1 MEMKKT
7 PKFVLGV
14 CLAIGLAIA
23 FAGCAS
29 LSFVNKDGTYKV
41 TISNYYRD
49 RSVPWQEQAL
59 LMPIAPRNGSVG
71 TVNIVDQSN
80 RRTIACQEQVG
91 VIPAGT
97 RTLYVYFMGYT
108 NAMIQSTRYETRTP
122 IEISYNFQ
130 PGGRYVL
137 IGSVK
142 NKLLSFEYTVEIMTL
157 DEYYAL
163 PDASPADKAMKNE
176 HVPKIF
182 AQIEAQL
189 NSES

>member
-1 MEMKKT
+1 MKRVSKL
-7 PKFVLGV
+7 VLGV

-23 FAGCAS
+23 FTGCAT
-29 LSFVNKDGTYKV
+29 NKDGTYKV
-41 TISNYYRD
+41 TVSNYYRD
-49 RSVPWQEQAL
+49 KSVPWQEQAL
-59 LMPIAPRNGSVG
+59 IMPIAPRNGSVG
-71 TVNIVDQSN
+71 TVNVVNASN
-80 RRTIACQEQVG
+80 RTILACQADVG

-97 RTLYVYFMGYT
+97 HTLYVYLMGYT
-108 NAMIQSTRYETRTP
+108 NALIQSTRYETTTP
-122 IEISYNFQ
+122 IQISYDFQ

-142 NKLLSFEYTVEIMTL
+142 KKLFTADYTVEIKTL

-163 PDASPADKAMKNE
+163 PDESPGDKKMKNE

-189 NSES
+189 NSESQ